1 MPLRHRNLE
10 FFAKEGGL
18 PMEELL
24 RLERDFFARD
34 VLEVAPDLL
43 GKLVVHRTE
52 HGILRL
58 RITETEAYRGEQD
71 TACHAHRGRTRRTE
85 TLYGPPGTLYV
96 YLCYG
101 IHWML
106 NLVTGR
112 EGQPQAVLV
121 RACLTAQGPG
131 RLTKA
136 LQVTG
141 ALNGQDAARSSELW
155 LEDDGMRCRVKTA
168 PRVGIGYASPEDRQR
183 PWRFILESTD

>member
-1 MPLRHRNLE
+1 
-10 FFAKEGGL
+10 
-18 PMEELL
+18 MEELL

-52 HGILRL
+52 HGSLRL
-58 RITETEAYRGEQD
+58 RLTETEAYRGEQD

-112 EGQPQAVLV
+112 EGQPQAALV
-121 RACLTAQGPG
+121 RACLTAEGPG
-131 RLTKA
+131 KLTKA
-136 LQVTG
+136 LQITG
-141 ALNGQDAARSSELW
+141 TLNGQDAVSSPELK
-155 LEDDGMRCRVKTA
+155 LEDDGLRCRVA
-168 PRVGIGYASPEDRQR
+168 GAQRVGIG
-183 PWRFILESTD
+183 

>member
-1 MPLRHRNLE
+1 MPLRHSNLE
-10 FFAKEGGL
+10 FFTKEGGL

-141 ALNGQDAARSSELW
+141 ALNGQDAARSSEL
-155 LEDDGMRCRVKTA
+155 
-168 PRVGIGYASPEDRQR
+168 
-183 PWRFILESTD
+183 